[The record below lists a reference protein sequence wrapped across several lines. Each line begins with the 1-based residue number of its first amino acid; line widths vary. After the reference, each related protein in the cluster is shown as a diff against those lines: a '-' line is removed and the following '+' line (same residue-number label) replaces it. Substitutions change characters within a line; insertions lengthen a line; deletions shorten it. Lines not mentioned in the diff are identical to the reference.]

1 MLFRK
6 IFLST
11 LFVVISGVSF
21 ADNSSTSSTPG
32 GFGISGAL
40 GILEFQRAIE
50 KIFPDESEYFDFHGT
65 CVWNDVSAGGRALPT
80 TWQALLSIEKIKQ
93 KEKTDYD
100 DGTYLLEIPDECG
113 NYKIS
118 LKNGGQENDHLFLFN
133 GKFNV
138 ALTVRGSISGD
149 LSYLC
154 LNCSRL
160 VYADFRALTTKDIT
174 NVSYMFSACTRLF
187 KIVVSP
193 DFLSN
198 FLPSDDLYSNYSNA
212 KGVFDGCNKTL
223 IVSTEPGT
231 LSPGFRK
238 LVEICGA
245 NVQNFEYNPSD
256 VDGENNPLVYH
267 QGDEESHNKGTY
279 YWAFDAVEAFVKAGL
294 SDYSKVEVPS
304 GTTTKVYGTLQCSK
318 DPENPTEFASEFP
331 DDDPERASSVTF
343 FTGNTFTGISS
354 GDSTDHLSLPAYVTD
369 KDAVYYTT
377 GGTLEG
383 YATFKKGLI
392 AKTEIP
398 NLDEWAE
405 NRSILSGEKNSG
417 GATWCAMAISEKDA
431 TTLCRLIDASSNTLD
446 EDDETDTDDAYDEK
460 DEPTTTDENKK
471 NRSGSGSGASGSSSI
486 KRLRAMSSR
495 SKTKT
500 GTSTTTSAITKT
512 RLENKGSEFGVK
524 ANIYNELFESTVW
537 IPNDLEISGKF
548 KFTGDN
554 SFFTQG
560 KVTIE
565 KGSEV
570 VFEGSKS
577 LFNTTTSADRS
588 KIVLEDVLINSKFS
602 VNDSRVSVQ
611 GEVTIGPDGSFI
623 YE

>member
-1 MLFRK
+1 MSIKK
-6 IFLST
+6 I
-11 LFVVISGVSF
+11 
-21 ADNSSTSSTPG
+21 
-32 GFGISGAL
+32 
-40 GILEFQRAIE
+40 E
-50 KIFPDESEYFDFHGT
+50 
-65 CVWNDVSAGGRALPT
+65 
-80 TWQALLSIEKIKQ
+80 Q
-93 KEKTDYD
+93 KKETYGDS
-100 DGTYLLEIPDECG
+100 TYLLTIPAERDG
-113 NYKIS
+113 YKIS
-118 LKNGGQENDHLFLFN
+118 LKNGCQKNDHLFLFN
-133 GKFNV
+133 GEFNV
-138 ALTVRGSISGD
+138 ALTVNGNMSGD

-154 LNCSRL
+154 YNSPRL
-160 VYADFRALTTKDIT
+160 VYLDVRNLRTSSVKD
-174 NVSYMFSACTRLF
+174 VSYMFYGCTRLF

-193 DFLSN
+193 DFLNN
-198 FLPSDDLYSNYSNA
+198 FISSDS
-212 KGVFDGCNKTL
+212 KGVFDGCNKPL

-231 LSPGFRK
+231 LNLSK

-245 NVQNFEYNPSD
+245 NVQYFEYNPSD